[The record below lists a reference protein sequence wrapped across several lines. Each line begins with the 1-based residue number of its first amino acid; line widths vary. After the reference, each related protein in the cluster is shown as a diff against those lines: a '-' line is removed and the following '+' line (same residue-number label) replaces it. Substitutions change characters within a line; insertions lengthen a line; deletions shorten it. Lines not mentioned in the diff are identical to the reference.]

1 MSKTGPKPVPTQLKE
16 LRGTAK
22 DTDNEARFP
31 VPNELPEPPEIF
43 NEWAVSAWN
52 HYGNL
57 LLEAGLFTEGDQ
69 MALEMLCN
77 AYGRW
82 IEAELALAEE
92 GTVLESEKTGG
103 KYMNPTLHVANKAWD
118 QIRKILAEF
127 GLTPAERTRVAA
139 LGAEKKDDLTTLLF
153 SGIGDN

>member
-22 DTDNEARFP
+22 EENSEARFP
-31 VPNELPEPPEIF
+31 IPHELPEPPEILD
-43 NEWAVSAWN
+43 EWGMAAWN

-57 LLEAGLFTEGDQ
+57 LLDAGLFTEGDQ
-69 MALEMLCN
+69 IALEMLCN

-82 IEAELALAEE
+82 IQAELDIAKER
-92 GTVLESEKTGG
+92 TVLVSDKTGG

-139 LGAEKKDDLTTLLF
+139 LGSDKKDDLTALLF